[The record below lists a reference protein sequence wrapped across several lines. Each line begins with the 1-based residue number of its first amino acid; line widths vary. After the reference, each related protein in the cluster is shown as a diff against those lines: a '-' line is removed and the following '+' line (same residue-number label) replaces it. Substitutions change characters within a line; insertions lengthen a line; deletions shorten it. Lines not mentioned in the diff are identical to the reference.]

1 MIEKSVALLAWIL
14 NGLLRQRNQIKYDF
28 IARKKKTYPIDRM
41 CQLLEVKRSGYYRW
55 AKKKNDDIYSLH
67 SEMLDWVKKIA
78 KGAEN
83 LYGSRRM
90 KHAMNCLGFP
100 ISRQKAGKLMN
111 EAGVWVKYRK
121 KYKVTTD
128 SNHNKPLFEN
138 LLKRQ
143 FDVDAPDL
151 AYVADITYSV
161 LGVQH

>member
-1 MIEKSVALLAWIL
+1 
-14 NGLLRQRNQIKYDF
+14 
-28 IARKKKTYPIDRM
+28 M
-41 CQLLEVKRSGYYRW
+41 CQLLGVKRSGYYRW
-55 AKKKNDDIYSLH
+55 AKKNNDDIYPLH

-78 KGAEN
+78 EAAEN

-90 KHAMNCLGFP
+90 KYAMNCLGFP
-100 ISRQKAGKLMN
+100 ISRQKARKLMN

>member
-1 MIEKSVALLAWIL
+1 LPKKSDKVRLYCPKEEDLP
-14 NGLLRQRNQIKYDF
+14 D
-28 IARKKKTYPIDRM
+28 
-41 CQLLEVKRSGYYRW
+41 CW
-55 AKKKNDDIYSLH
+55 AKKNNDDIYPLH

-78 KGAEN
+78 EAAEN

-90 KHAMNCLGFP
+90 KYAMNCLGFP
-100 ISRQKAGKLMN
+100 ISRQKARKLMN